1 MPATNQQQ
9 PTTHQRIANANALA
23 ALFSSSKCKKTY
35 LGKGDTFFGI
45 DQIREWILS
54 NHDEI
59 DRGKAVALFQGATLQ
74 ETIANIHFALHTH
87 FKYDADGY
95 EQQLRAPNCAW
106 SQRNTGL
113 DCKSFTVLASV
124 FLLKLGIKHHLR
136 KIKQPFGRPDEYSHI
151 YVVVPQ
157 NQETANLKD
166 GYYTLDGTLKSN
178 IEPIFTTHH
187 DIFMEKLPYYGLKGV
202 QSNVSPI
209 QNPITETAIQGFLNY
224 LKFLAACGVSQ
235 RQLDKI
241 GDALNSYLAKGTNPV
256 LHITAKGIS
265 IGDLY
270 VPYLDANGALR
281 FSGFKNAIDVAN
293 ALNGTGRLNGPV
305 IDPDPDT
312 SPNPDSD
319 EIAGF
324 LDVLKNLFSS
334 GFFGNTFGNIFS
346 NGMEFSC
353 WNSTFTP
360 AQTTQQVNQ
369 VHIPFVQTL
378 FNNIRNAN
386 NEVKLKKALDVFDKT
401 IANHNKFFWDERV
414 GNNWEKCSRLALDV
428 YTEYYRGIYPKIPTL
443 ISSLS
448 GKFNITSTTA
458 TAKTVIP
465 SVYDKQTGPAGH
477 TYTYRIYTVKIKDG
491 VIPDTTNDEIPDV
504 TIPDTTNN
512 DQQQD
517 NNDDNSNGNDD
528 RDIQKAG
535 FGNVL
540 FGGLLVGTALLYG
553 AKALK
558 EKKNPK
564 QKKNE

>member
-45 DQIREWILS
+45 DQIKGWILA

-59 DRGKAVALFQGATLQ
+59 SQSKAVSLFQGPTLQ

-241 GDALNSYLAKGTNPV
+241 KDALNSYLAKGTNPV
-256 LHITAKGIS
+256 LHITAKGIN

-281 FSGFKNAIDVAN
+281 FSGFKNAIDVASSFSGKPTTHRG
-293 ALNGTGRLNGPV
+293 LNDGEGQ
-305 IDPDPDT
+305 D
-312 SPNPDSD
+312 D
-319 EIAGF
+319 EISGF
-324 LDVLKNLFSS
+324 EEVLGSIFSN
-334 GFFGNTFGNIFS
+334 GFFGNTFGAIFS

-378 FNNIRNAN
+378 FNNIRNAD

-448 GKFNITSTTA
+448 GKFDITSTSA

-504 TIPDTTNN
+504 TIPDTNNN
-512 DQQQD
+512 DQQQG
-517 NNDDNSNGNDD
+517 NNDNTNDDKDD

-535 FGNVL
+535 FGNYI

-553 AKALK
+553 SKALK
-558 EKKNPK
+558 EKNKPK
-564 QKKNE
+564 QKNNG